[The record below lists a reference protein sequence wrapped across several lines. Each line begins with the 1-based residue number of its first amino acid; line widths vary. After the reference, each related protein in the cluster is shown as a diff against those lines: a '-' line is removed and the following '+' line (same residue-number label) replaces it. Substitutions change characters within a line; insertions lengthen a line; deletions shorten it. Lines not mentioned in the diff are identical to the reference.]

1 MSNRDNEQLDR
12 LLAEF
17 YDKAEPEQTYTFDPG
32 NVKRSSPVP
41 FPISRRIMAAAGLV
55 LVSALS
61 VSLFLIFGGH
71 SPDPPTAPSSHNA
84 ITPSQNESMPR
95 SDETTKNDSTEA
107 EKTEVAASTE
117 AARTSSEPT
126 EKASAAETAS
136 PVPTQSRDL
145 TPTQARATEPSA
157 TSAPTQAP
165 TQSATQ
171 SSQPATQAPVPTPTQ
186 APTQAATQAPTQKAT
201 LPPKP
206 EWPSESHSGDT
217 GEGSSLNKPK
227 KAVTDSFDLSLLTGG
242 YSVYCRILTEDGEP
256 LGDSD
261 PYSGTH
267 RARIDTVS
275 GSRVYVVYRPE
286 DLGFEPDDR
295 EYRYEFYD
303 KNGAVLCS
311 GTANLI

>member
-17 YDKAEPEQTYTFDPG
+17 YDKAEPEQTYTFDLDS
-32 NVKRSSPVP
+32 VKRSSPVP

-61 VSLFLIFGGH
+61 VSLFLTFGGH
-71 SPDPPTAPSSHNA
+71 SPAPPIAPSSQNA
-84 ITPSQNESMPR
+84 ITPSQNESAPR

-107 EKTEVAASTE
+107 EKTEVAASTD
-117 AARTSSEPT
+117 AARTSSDPT
-126 EKASAAETAS
+126 EKTAATETAS

-145 TPTQARATEPSA
+145 TPTQAQATQSSA

-165 TQSATQ
+165 TQY
-171 SSQPATQAPVPTPTQ
+171 SQPATQAPVPTPTQ
-186 APTQAATQAPTQKAT
+186 QATQAPTQTAT

-206 EWPSESHSGDT
+206 QWPSENHSSGDPGASP
-217 GEGSSLNKPK
+217 GEGLSSQYKV
-227 KAVTDSFDLSLLTGG
+227 KAITDSFDLSLLTGG
-242 YSVYCRILTEDGEP
+242 YSVYCRILTEDGEL

-261 PYSGTH
+261 LYSGAH

-275 GSRVYVVYRPE
+275 GSRVYIVYRPD
-286 DLGFEPDDR
+286 DLGFEPDSQ

-303 KNGAVLCS
+303 KNGGLLCS
-311 GTANLI
+311 GTATLI